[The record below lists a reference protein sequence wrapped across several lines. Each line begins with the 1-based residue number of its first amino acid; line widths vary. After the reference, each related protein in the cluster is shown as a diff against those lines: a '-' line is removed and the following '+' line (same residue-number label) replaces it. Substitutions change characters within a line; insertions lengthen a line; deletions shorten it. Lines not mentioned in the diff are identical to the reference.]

1 MKINTKVVFEWND
14 ESKQYEEISC
24 ESYDYAGDI
33 SECQDYNYPLIYPE
47 LQGIGNFDIP
57 SLLDEETEQYLN
69 QSSSGGLLG
78 QPQTLNL
85 SPPSDSQKIDMN
97 ALSADINQGGFNES
111 SSTDVSGN
119 VIQQNQNI
127 TKKTPNV
134 PIYIETETTDV
145 DSANSSG
152 KNAKPN
158 LGAVEVE
165 SDIAETGEKKPWG
178 GLLGKDTKIGKSIGA
193 FGKKGGLLGMAMKGM
208 GVEGAGDIM
217 NQFSGAM
224 NKAMGANKQEP
235 LNQQDYISDV
245 QSAANV
251 SAPTYQRQEGSF
263 Y

>member
-33 SECQDYNYPLIYPE
+33 AECQDYNYPLIYPE
-47 LQGIGNFDIP
+47 LQGIGNFEIP
-57 SLLDEETEQYLN
+57 SLIDEETKQYLN

-78 QPQTLNL
+78 QPQI
-85 SPPSDSQKIDMN
+85 SGSQEIDMN
-97 ALSADINQGGFNES
+97 ALSTDKNQGGFNES

-178 GLLGKDTKIGKSIGA
+178 GLLGPDTKIGKSIGA

-217 NQFSGAM
+217 NQFTGAM
-224 NKAMGANKQEP
+224 NKAMGADEQQP

>member
-24 ESYDYAGDI
+24 ESYDYNGDI
-33 SECQDYNYPLIYPE
+33 AECQDYNYPLIYPE
-47 LQGIGNFDIP
+47 LQGIGNFEIP
-57 SLLDEETEQYLN
+57 SLIDEETKQYLN

-78 QPQTLNL
+78 QPQTLNPDIL
-85 SPPSDSQKIDMN
+85 AEKPIPIVDPNKIPGRN
-97 ALSADINQGGFNES
+97 IA
-111 SSTDVSGN
+111 STDATAIGSGSG
-119 VIQQNQNI
+119 VEEGVTMGQFDSYQQDIRREEEN
-127 TKKTPNV
+127 P
-134 PIYIETETTDV
+134 
-145 DSANSSG
+145 SMA
-152 KNAKPN
+152 
-158 LGAVEVE
+158 LVEVPEVLDAE
-165 SDIAETGEKKPWG
+165 SAAEDKKPWG
-178 GLLGKDTKIGKSIGA
+178 GLLGPDTKIGKSIGA

>member
-33 SECQDYNYPLIYPE
+33 AECQDYNYPLIYPE

-85 SPPSDSQKIDMN
+85 SPLSGSQEINMG
-97 ALSADINQGGFNES
+97 ALSTDKNQGGFNES
-111 SSTDVSGN
+111 SSTDASGN

-178 GLLGKDTKIGKSIGA
+178 GLLGPDTKIGKSIGA